1 MHIIVNTAQNT
12 SKRLCAVMLA
22 IQTYA
27 KINFIKS
34 YKTSKSKNFTYK
46 KEKTDNLLLHYL

>member
-1 MHIIVNTAQNT
+1 MHIIVIAAQNT

-34 YKTSKSKNFTYK
+34 YKASKSKNFTYK

>member
-1 MHIIVNTAQNT
+1 MHIIVIAAQNT
-12 SKRLCAVMLA
+12 SKRLCAVMLV
-22 IQTYA
+22 IQTYV